1 MKNKTKLHAFSFF
14 LIGILPL
21 LMSCS
26 TSRKASQFRLI
37 MKDDYCVSNINAG
50 FREIEPSFTNPDSL
64 LKDDSLL
71 SNRFSKNEILVA
83 NATGIVPVIKQLLI
97 NQSDRSAG
105 AMAKRLEQRQ
115 HLTEKVLR
123 VKSVF
128 DALQSEL
135 SCEAERTKRA
145 TVFLDG
151 YKSKRAN
158 NLTIAAI
165 FAGSATTVAPVFVKS
180 STPQNIIVIGG
191 AIVSAYLGAK
201 LLQTGHNKVDFTY
214 ERNLISDIWTEP
226 LVSSQYP
233 EFIWQLMNRKELN
246 IGNSNLSI
254 QQNIKKRWSD
264 IELNGADN
272 RILDLL
278 FNKGGSYS
286 EDDLQTRSVLLGQLE
301 KSVSLLSSNVQSY
314 LLLIQSKLNAQ
325 NEGAK

>member
-1 MKNKTKLHAFSFF
+1 MKNKTKLQAFSFF

-21 LMSCS
+21 LTSCD

-50 FREIEPSFTNPDSL
+50 FKEIEPSFTNPDSL
-64 LKDDSLL
+64 LKNDSVL
-71 SNRFSKNEILVA
+71 NNIFSKTEILVA
-83 NATGIVPVIKQLLI
+83 NATGIVPVIKKLLI
-97 NQSDRSAG
+97 TQSGSSAG

-115 HLTEKVLR
+115 QLMEKILR

-128 DALQSEL
+128 DELQSEL

-145 TVFLDG
+145 ADYLDG
-151 YKSKRAN
+151 YKTRRTN

-180 STPQNIIVIGG
+180 STPQNTIVIGG

-201 LLQTGHNKVDFTY
+201 LLQNGHNKVDFTY
-214 ERNLISDIWTEP
+214 ERNLISDIWTAP
-226 LVSSQYP
+226 QVPTQYP

-246 IGNSNLSI
+246 IGNNNLSI
-254 QQNIKKRWSD
+254 LQNIKKRWSG
-264 IELNGADN
+264 IELNGADSHT
-272 RILDLL
+272 LDLL

-286 EDDLQTRSVLLGQLE
+286 EDDLQTRAVLLGQLDR
-301 KSVSLLSSNVQSY
+301 SVSLLSSNVQSC
-314 LLLIQSKLNAQ
+314 LLSIQKKLVVST
-325 NEGAK
+325 K